1 MSAQLLSSPE
11 LSSIVKLSSAGEASS
26 TAKIS
31 PALREQLSQLYSGNQ
46 AWLKGW
52 LHTKLGCSY
61 RAADLMHDTFMRLL
75 AREEVIQAKEPKA
88 FLTTVAKRVLIDH
101 WRREQIEQAY
111 QDALM
116 QMPEL
121 HAPAPEEQVIFME
134 TLLAVDKL
142 LDGLPVVVKRAF
154 LYFQLDGLKQ
164 NDIAEKLNISLS
176 TVKRYLVQAGVQ
188 CYFARK
194 IDE

>member
-1 MSAQLLSSPE
+1 MLVQSFLSPE
-11 LSSIVKLSSAGEASS
+11 SSSI
-26 TAKIS
+26 AKQ
-31 PALREQLSQLYSGNQ
+31 PTVTKVAPDLREQLSQLYRGNQ
-46 AWLKGW
+46 VWLKGW

-75 AREEVIQAKEPKA
+75 TREELIQVKEPKA

-111 QDALM
+111 QVALM
-116 QMPEL
+116 QMPEQYT
-121 HAPAPEEQVIFME
+121 PAPEEQYLLLE
-134 TLLAVDKL
+134 TLLTIDKL
-142 LDGLPVVVKRAF
+142 LDGLPMVVKRAF

-164 NDIAEKLNISLS
+164 QDIAKKLDISLS

-188 CYFARK
+188 CYFAK
-194 IDE
+194 QTD

>member
-1 MSAQLLSSPE
+1 MLAQSLLAPE
-11 LSSIVKLSSAGEASS
+11 LSSIAKLATTTKLA
-26 TAKIS
+26 
-31 PALREQLSQLYSGNQ
+31 PDLREQLSQLYSSNQ

-75 AREEVIQAKEPKA
+75 TREELIQVKEPKA

-111 QDALM
+111 QAALM

-121 HAPAPEEQVIFME
+121 YAPAPEEQYLFLE
-134 TLLAVDKL
+134 SLLAIDKL

-154 LYFQLDGLKQ
+154 LYFQLEGLKQ
-164 NDIAEKLNISLS
+164 HDIAEKLNISLS

-188 CYFARK
+188 CYFAK
-194 IDE
+194 QID